1 MLHIKS
7 CQQPT
12 CCATMPFS
20 ALEIPGNK
28 LAEILRQ
35 TGSFEAMELKVK
47 MLVSEEETNKDPWG
61 LAYNHQSAGIGLDRV
76 LSLPLG

>member
-47 MLVSEEETNKDPWG
+47 MLVSEEETNKTLGGW
-61 LAYNHQSAGIGLDRV
+61 HTTI
-76 LSLPLG
+76 SLQALGWTES